1 MPAATRGVG
10 GSTREEREDM
20 TQNASPM
27 MASPGWMPAARPGV
41 SVATVFVGIFIVLVV
56 VFLAQPYVNYVV
68 KGFGGVLAGVYIL
81 YALRDRLRPSPEMIL
96 YLVWVGWSLAAIF
109 AAPSAQLFW
118 LKWSTI
124 FQIWILLV
132 IMSGLINTQ
141 RALSH
146 SLGWFLAAALIVGGY
161 SYVTGDYKRVLVEG
175 ERVSGLALG
184 ANGFGWT
191 MLLASV
197 AAAYF
202 WMLPSRAR
210 KIKRLMLLA
219 LMVGMAAATVLSGSR
234 KAILGLGAFYLLWPL
249 FCYRKDM
256 WRRPALLALVMVGLT
271 VGGVMMVRFVYRTPV
286 ADRFREGWMTLTGTQ
301 ASLHGTVSR
310 VRLYSQARDLIVRH
324 PIAGVGLD
332 QFRLYSSLSDMVH
345 SEYGDVAVSTG
356 LVGLA
361 IYLAIFVVF
370 FLRAWKIRRHVPDP
384 VAARTCGL
392 ILAFLVVV
400 AFMDLGRWNFNAK
413 ETWIVFGSLI
423 GYTNGIWQT
432 WRVRQAVV
440 SSGAL
445 DPVKLP
451 PQAGATPPVTLGHV
465 PKTG

>member
-1 MPAATRGVG
+1 
-10 GSTREEREDM
+10 M

-56 VFLAQPYVNYVV
+56 VFMAQPYVNYVV

-132 IMSGLINTQ
+132 IMSGLINSQ
-141 RALSH
+141 QALSH

-191 MLLASV
+191 MLLATV

-234 KAILGLGAFYLLWPL
+234 KAILGLGAFYLIWPL

-256 WRRPALLALVMVGLT
+256 WRRPALMALVMVGLA

-286 ADRFREGWMTLTGTQ
+286 ADRFREAWATVIGSQVQLQGGTS
-301 ASLHGTVSR
+301 A
-310 VRLYSQARDLIVRH
+310 RLRLFREARDLIVRH
-324 PIAGVGLD
+324 PIVGVGLD
-332 QFRLYSSLSDMVH
+332 QFRVYSRTSDQVH

-361 IYLAIFVVF
+361 IYMTIFVVF
-370 FLRAWKIRRHVPDP
+370 FLRAWKIRRHVADP
-384 VAARTCGL
+384 VAVRTCGL
-392 ILAFLVVV
+392 ILAFLVIVLLLD
-400 AFMDLGRWNFNAK
+400 FGRWNFSEK
-413 ETWIVFGSLI
+413 DSWIVFGSLI
-423 GYTNGIWQT
+423 GYSNAVWQQ
-432 WRVRQAVV
+432 WKAY
-440 SSGAL
+440 
-445 DPVKLP
+445 
-451 PQAGATPPVTLGHV
+451 QAGAMQVVPAAPAATRLGPVV
-465 PKTG
+465 PGRAV

>member
-1 MPAATRGVG
+1 
-10 GSTREEREDM
+10 
-20 TQNASPM
+20 M

-56 VFLAQPYVNYVV
+56 VFMAQPYVNYVV

-132 IMSGLINTQ
+132 IMSGLINSQ
-141 RALSH
+141 QALSH

-191 MLLASV
+191 MLLATV

-286 ADRFREGWMTLTGTQ
+286 ADRFREGWMTLTGSR
-301 ASLHGTVSR
+301 ASLQGGTGSR
-310 VRLYSQARDLIVRH
+310 LRLYSEARDLIVKH
-324 PIAGVGLD
+324 PIVGIGLD
-332 QFRLYSSLSDMVH
+332 QFRVYSRTSNMVH

-361 IYLAIFVVF
+361 IYMAIFMVF

-384 VAARTCGL
+384 VAVRTCGL
-392 ILAFLVVV
+392 ILAFLVMVLLLD
-400 AFMDLGRWNFNAK
+400 FSRWHFSEK
-413 ETWIVFGSLI
+413 DSWIVFGSLI
-423 GYTNGIWQT
+423 GYSNAVWQQ
-432 WRVRQAVV
+432 WKAY
-440 SSGAL
+440 
-445 DPVKLP
+445 
-451 PQAGATPPVTLGHV
+451 QAGAMQVVPAAPAATRLGPVV
-465 PKTG
+465 PGRAV

>member
-1 MPAATRGVG
+1 
-10 GSTREEREDM
+10 M

-56 VFLAQPYVNYVV
+56 VFMAQPYVNYVV

-191 MLLASV
+191 MLLATV

-234 KAILGLGAFYLLWPL
+234 KAILGLGAFYLIWPL

-256 WRRPALLALVMVGLT
+256 WRRPALMALVMVGLA

-286 ADRFREGWMTLTGTQ
+286 ADRFREAWATVIGSQVQLQGGTS
-301 ASLHGTVSR
+301 A
-310 VRLYSQARDLIVRH
+310 RLRLFREARDLIVRH
-324 PIAGVGLD
+324 PIVGVGLD
-332 QFRLYSSLSDMVH
+332 QFRVYSRTSDQVH

-361 IYLAIFVVF
+361 IYMTIFVVF

-384 VAARTCGL
+384 VAVRTSGL
-392 ILAFLVVV
+392 ILAFLVIVLLLD
-400 AFMDLGRWNFNAK
+400 FGRWNFSEK
-413 ETWIVFGSLI
+413 DSWIVFGSLI
-423 GYTNGIWQT
+423 GYSNAVWQQWKT
-432 WRVRQAVV
+432 Y
-440 SSGAL
+440 
-445 DPVKLP
+445 
-451 PQAGATPPVTLGHV
+451 QAGAMPVVPAAPAATRLGPVV
-465 PKTG
+465 PGRAV